1 MKSFENY
8 LSHLNRSK
16 LTISQYETD
25 LVMFLQFLRAERVD
39 PVPDEELLRGQPIAD
54 FSLEELASVDREQ
67 VLRFLRYVTEQRSN
81 KPAARA
87 RKLSSIKTFYK
98 YLADVRGL
106 LDVNPAAA
114 IETPKI
120 GKRLPK
126 FLSLDESR
134 DLLEAVDDDEDS
146 KYRERDYCI
155 ITLFLNCG
163 MRLAELVG
171 INLSDMDRNMTKLRV
186 IGKGSK
192 ERVIYLNDAC
202 RDAIVE
208 YLKVRGT
215 MEVKDKN
222 ALFISRLGKRV
233 SRQTV
238 QHIVYKYLARA
249 GLDFRHLSVHKL
261 RHTAATLMYREG
273 HVDVR
278 VLKEILGHE
287 QLNTTQIYT
296 HVSNDQVQ
304 EAMDRNPLS
313 GVKGAKRT
321 KKKKDGDEN

>member
-1 MKSFENY
+1 MDRPELLVNFENY

-16 LTISQYETD
+16 LTISQYDTD
-25 LVMFLQFLRAERVD
+25 LVMFLQYVRAEKVD
-39 PVPDEELLRGQPIAD
+39 PVPSEELLREQTVSDMTARDLCEI
-54 FSLEELASVDREQ
+54 DRD
-67 VLRFLRYVTEQRSN
+67 LIFRFLRYVSEERGN

-87 RKLSSIKTFYK
+87 RKLSAIKMFFR
-98 YLADVRGL
+98 YLTEVKEVLPA
-106 LDVNPAAA
+106 NPAAA
-114 IETPKI
+114 ISAPKI
-120 GKRLPK
+120 DKRLPK
-126 FLSLDESR
+126 YLSLDESR
-134 DLLEAVDDDEDS
+134 DLLEAVDGDDDS

-171 INLSDMDRNMTKLRV
+171 INLSDMDRSYTKLRV
-186 IGKGSK
+186 IGKGNK
-192 ERVIYLNDAC
+192 ERIIYLNDAS
-202 RDAIVE
+202 RDAILS
-208 YLKVRGT
+208 YLAVRGQS
-215 MEVKDKN
+215 EIKDKN

-296 HVSNDQVQ
+296 HVSSEQMRS
-304 EAMDRNPLS
+304 AMDQNPLAEM
-313 GVKGAKRT
+313 KG
-321 KKKKDGDEN
+321 KKKK

>member
-1 MKSFENY
+1 MELPEQLKSFENY

-25 LVMFLQFLRAERVD
+25 LVMFLQYLRAEKIE
-39 PVPDEELLRGQPIAD
+39 PVPDEETLRTQTISD
-54 FSLEELASVDREQ
+54 FTCDELAQVSREQ
-67 VLRFLRYVTEQRSN
+67 VLEFLRYVSEERGN
-81 KPAARA
+81 KPSARA
-87 RKLSSIKTFYK
+87 RKLSAIKSFYK
-98 YLADVRGL
+98 YLVNVREL
-106 LDVNPAAA
+106 LPKNPAQS
-114 IETPKI
+114 INSPKI
-120 GKRLPK
+120 DKRLPK
-126 FLSLDESR
+126 FLNLEESI
-134 DLLEAVDDDEDS
+134 DLLDAVEGDEDS
-146 KYRERDYCI
+146 KYRARDYCI

-171 INLSDMDRNMTKLRV
+171 INLADMDRNYTRLRV

-192 ERVIYLNDAC
+192 ERVIYLNDAS
-202 RDAIVE
+202 REAIAS
-208 YLKVRGT
+208 YMQVRGQS
-215 MEVKDKN
+215 EIKDKN

-261 RHTAATLMYREG
+261 RHTAATLMYKEG

-296 HVSNDQVQ
+296 HVSDDQVRA
-304 EAMDRNPLS
+304 AMDQNPL
-313 GVKGAKRT
+313 AKVRKSAE
-321 KKKKDGDEN
+321 KKS

>member
-1 MKSFENY
+1 MDRPELLVNFENY

-16 LTISQYETD
+16 LTISQYDTD
-25 LVMFLQFLRAERVD
+25 LVMFLQYVRAEKVD
-39 PVPDEELLRGQPIAD
+39 PVPSEELLREQTVSDMTARDLCEI
-54 FSLEELASVDREQ
+54 DRD
-67 VLRFLRYVTEQRSN
+67 LIFRFLRYVSEERGN

-87 RKLSSIKTFYK
+87 RKLSAIKMFFR
-98 YLADVRGL
+98 YLTEVKEVLPA
-106 LDVNPAAA
+106 NPAAA
-114 IETPKI
+114 ISAPKI
-120 GKRLPK
+120 DKRLPK
-126 FLSLDESR
+126 YLSLDESR
-134 DLLEAVDDDEDS
+134 DLLEAVDGDDDS

-171 INLSDMDRNMTKLRV
+171 INLSDMDRSYTKLRV
-186 IGKGSK
+186 IGKGNK
-192 ERVIYLNDAC
+192 ERIIYLNDAS
-202 RDAIVE
+202 RDAILA
-208 YLKVRGT
+208 YLAVRGQS
-215 MEVKDKN
+215 EIKDKN

-296 HVSNDQVQ
+296 HVSSEQMRS
-304 EAMDRNPLS
+304 AMDQNPLAEM
-313 GVKGAKRT
+313 KG
-321 KKKKDGDEN
+321 KKKK